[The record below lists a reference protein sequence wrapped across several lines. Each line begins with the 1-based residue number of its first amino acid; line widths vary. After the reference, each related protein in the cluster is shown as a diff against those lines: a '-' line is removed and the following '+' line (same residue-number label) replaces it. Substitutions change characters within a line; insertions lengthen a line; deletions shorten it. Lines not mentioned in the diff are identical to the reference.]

1 MSEFNSVN
9 TTMRVPGL
17 IGAVVTMVLTAIM
30 ASNAG
35 AAAIPCVNGRAAEYA
50 CKNVDLQAV
59 IDLAKSGLKTEG
71 SGRPPADPGNKMG
84 SGSWGWTDPTNGREY
99 AIMGLA
105 NKTSFV
111 DVTDAEKPVHV
122 ADLPA
127 HSVGSLWREVNVINA
142 HAVIVSESHAHGL
155 QILDLTQLS
164 KLSRD
169 RVHILEETA
178 HYGHFGSSHTISVNE
193 KTGYAYALGSDTC
206 DAGAHVVDLR
216 NPKKPKFVTCIDRKV
231 FDPLPIKPP
240 QNLFKF
246 FASGM
251 DMDEVYTHD
260 MICVVYNGP
269 DQKYHGREICVA
281 SNENSVNIIDVT
293 DKKAPKQISVVT
305 HPGVGYVHQGWFTED
320 MNYFLVNDELD
331 EVYSQSNMKTYIY
344 DLRSLDAPKFTAIY
358 DHGYKAIDHNFYVK
372 GQHVYQ
378 ANYLAGL
385 RVLHMTDLAAGKLT
399 EVGHFDTTPNWD
411 GIEFG
416 GIWNVYPYFKS
427 GNIIMSH
434 IEGGLLFIVKPT
446 IR

>member
-1 MSEFNSVN
+1 MSKLRIVVSALQSF
-9 TTMRVPGL
+9 GL
-17 IGAVVTMVLTAIM
+17 ISAAFTAV
-30 ASNAG
+30 ASAET
-35 AAAIPCVNGRAAEYA
+35 IPCVNGRAGEYS
-50 CKNVDLQAV
+50 CKNVDLQSV

-71 SGRPPADPGNKMG
+71 SARPPADPGDKKG

-111 DVTDAEKPVHV
+111 DISEPTKPVHV

-127 HSVGSLWREVNVINA
+127 HSVGSLWREVNVINS

-240 QNLFKF
+240 QSPMGF
-246 FASGM
+246 FA
-251 DMDEVYTHD
+251 
-260 MICVVYNGP
+260 
-269 DQKYHGREICVA
+269 
-281 SNENSVNIIDVT
+281 
-293 DKKAPKQISVVT
+293 
-305 HPGVGYVHQGWFTED
+305 
-320 MNYFLVNDELD
+320 
-331 EVYSQSNMKTYIY
+331 
-344 DLRSLDAPKFTAIY
+344 
-358 DHGYKAIDHNFYVK
+358 
-372 GQHVYQ
+372 
-378 ANYLAGL
+378 AG
-385 RVLHMTDLAAGKLT
+385 
-399 EVGHFDTTPNWD
+399 
-411 GIEFG
+411 
-416 GIWNVYPYFKS
+416 
-427 GNIIMSH
+427 
-434 IEGGLLFIVKPT
+434 
-446 IR
+446 